1 MKWRAVSNSITLPA
15 PGFIEPCIPTAAK
28 RIPSG
33 PDWVFEL
40 KLDGYRLHVRKAGS
54 DVRVYSRRG
63 ADFTKRFPRLVKAA
77 SGCVQPL
84 PRSTAKASSTI
95 STACRTST

>member
-1 MKWRAVSNSITLPA
+1 MKWRAVPNSITLPA

-40 KLDGYRLHVRKAGS
+40 KLDGYRLHVRKAGV
-54 DVRVYSRRG
+54 DVRVYSRPGRRLH
-63 ADFTKRFPRLVKAA
+63 KRFPLLVKAA
-77 SGCVQPL
+77 QRLVRNVSP
-84 PRSTAKASSTI
+84 A
-95 STACRTST
+95 